1 MEFTTAE
8 IARATGGE
16 VFGREATVEGVAI
29 DSRLVA
35 PGQLFVPIV
44 AERDGHDFISAALSA
59 GAAGY
64 LTSAAIEA
72 GTAVRVADTSLALTA
87 IGRHARTRL
96 PDRVVGITGSVGKT
110 SVKDLL
116 AAVGATTWPTHASIG
131 SFNNEMGVPL
141 TLANA
146 PNATE
151 LTVVEMGARGQG
163 HIATLCSVAHPTVGI
178 VTLVAGAHLEQFGTL
193 DGVARAKSELVMS
206 LPAAGTAVLNAD
218 DHRVVAMAAVTD
230 ASIVTFGLGAADVTA
245 ENVTL
250 GDDLR
255 AQFALRSPWGSAA
268 VHLGVAGQHQVTNAL
283 AAAAAALAMG
293 ADVEAVA
300 AGLGAAHLSA
310 GRMDL
315 LSGPSGVRV
324 INDTY
329 NANTTSMIAALQ
341 ALAAIKVGQRVAV
354 IGTMAEL
361 GADADAA
368 HREVVAEAL
377 RLGIAVVAVN
387 EPRYDAEVVTHVA
400 DPEGAVQALTGFGLG
415 RGTDIAV
422 LVKASRSARLER
434 VVALLMD

>member
-1 MEFTTAE
+1 MEFTTGE
-8 IARATGGE
+8 IAQATGGE
-16 VFGREATVEGVAI
+16 VFGRETTVDGVAI

-44 AERDGHDFISAALSA
+44 AERNGHHFISAALGA
-59 GAAGY
+59 GAAAY

-72 GTAVRVADTSLALTA
+72 GTAVRVADTSRALTA
-87 IGRHARTRL
+87 IGRHARTML

-116 AAVGATTWPTHASIG
+116 AAVGATTWPTHASVG

-146 PNATE
+146 PADTE
-151 LTVVEMGARGQG
+151 LTVVEMGARGHG
-163 HIATLCSVAHPTVGI
+163 HIAALCSVAHPTVGI

-193 DGVARAKSELVMS
+193 DDVARAKSELVVS
-206 LPAAGTAVLNAD
+206 LPASGTAVLNAD
-218 DHRVVAMAAVTD
+218 DHRVKAMAAVTD
-230 ASIVTFGLGAADVTA
+230 ATVVTFGTGGGDVIA
-245 ENVTL
+245 ERVTL

-255 AQFALRSPWGSAA
+255 ARFELRSPWGNAT
-268 VHLGVAGQHQVTNAL
+268 VLLGVAGEHQVTNAL
-283 AAAAAALAMG
+283 GAAAAALVLG

-315 LSGPSGVRV
+315 VSGRTGVRV

-329 NANTTSMIAALQ
+329 NANPTSMMAAMH
-341 ALAAIKVGQRVAV
+341 ALAAIKASHRVAV

-361 GADADAA
+361 GDGAAAA
-368 HREVVAEAL
+368 HREVAAEAE
-377 RLGIAVVAVN
+377 RLGIVVVAVN
-387 EPRYDAEVVTHVA
+387 EPRYGTGAVTQVS
-400 DPEGAVQALTGFGLG
+400 DPEGAVEALTTLGFGS
-415 RGTDIAV
+415 GTDTAV

-434 VVALLMD
+434 VVALLLG